1 MLEMDGITATKV
13 IRQLE
18 PEKGPR
24 IVAITAFA
32 MEGDQE
38 KCLEAGMDDY
48 ISKPVKLGD
57 LKAALERFRRPAQT
71 ARN

>member
-24 IVAITAFA
+24 IVAITAFLWKA
-32 MEGDQE
+32 TGRSV
-38 KCLEAGMDDY
+38 LSRTDDC
-48 ISKPVKLGD
+48 ISKLVKLED
-57 LKAALERFRRPAQT
+57 LKEALERFRRPAQT
-71 ARN
+71 VRN